1 MDIREVHFW
10 TVKHC
15 TVILE
20 IKKKQ
25 KQKQKTKKQKNTDFF
40 QNTCFK
46 ESKILTVE
54 KNLRV
59 TKNFSKILCLP
70 VIAWSKT
77 HLSKHGCISNID
89 IGEIF
94 FFCSCY
100 FWWLVSRFFSSRVTN
115 LQCNLV
121 CEGTLQLQKH
131 IETFKEILAK
141 LFLEQ
146 VLIGDF
152 NIYGKL
158 YNHSL
163 IYMLPSTPKEN
174 FL

>member
-10 TVKHC
+10 TVKHS

-77 HLSKHGCISNID
+77 HLSKHGCISSID

-94 FFCSCY
+94 FCSCY
-100 FWWLVSRFFSSRVTN
+100 FWRLVSRFFSSRVTN

-121 CEGTLQLQKH
+121 CARYFTAAEAYRNVQRNTC
-131 IETFKEILAK
+131 EIIFGA
-141 LFLEQ
+141 
-146 VLIGDF
+146 
-152 NIYGKL
+152 
-158 YNHSL
+158 SL
-163 IYMLPSTPKEN
+163 DWWFQYLR
-174 FL
+174 